1 MPKGEDWIYFIYVNL
16 GFIMLIL
23 TMASFGGMSQVMQN
37 WPVNR
42 CNPIY
47 MPFADNI
54 EENFIYC
61 IQNMQTG
68 FMGYL
73 LQPIYY
79 ILNVFS
85 SMGGEF
91 SEALNDARTMMSTIR
106 SFITNTIQSVFGVF
120 LNLII
125 EFQKITISIKDLVGK
140 IIGIMVTLMYI
151 VDGSMQT
158 MQSAWNGPP
167 GQMVQALCFHPNT
180 RVKIKLLN
188 GKIKNVKMKNL
199 NLGDILINGSKV
211 TGIIKLAN
219 IDNEPLYKIS
229 NIYVTGTH
237 MILSNKEN
245 KFIQVKNHEDA
256 ILQTDIT
263 SEWFSCLITDDHKI
277 IIDDYIFW
285 DWEDDELKK

>member
-23 TMASFGGMSQVMQN
+23 TMASFSGMSQVMQN

-180 RVKIKLLN
+180 SVKIKLLN

-219 IDNEPLYKIS
+219 IANEPLYKIS

-237 MILSNKEN
+237 MILSKEN

-256 ILQTDIT
+256 ILQTEIT